1 MPQCSVI
8 HQLELHSEE
17 EATVS
22 TEMDRALQSRQKQIV
37 LHKHSS
43 PTRVMELLSEA
54 EAIVLMAVRGNIYC
68 EY

>member
-8 HQLELHSEE
+8 HQLELHSKE

-43 PTRVMELLSEA
+43 PIRVMELLSET
-54 EAIVLMAVRGNIYC
+54 EAIVLMAVRSNIYC